1 MRCRDIGVEG
11 KFVDVWEG
19 CLSVEPGMLSGMLET
34 LNETEQQKAAAFR
47 LPLMRQR
54 YIAVRYLVRKT
65 LGQYLQ
71 TEPQALQFCAD
82 TYGKPFLACG
92 SLHFNISHTADLLM
106 IAVANFPDIG
116 IDVESIK
123 PRGSLDGLAVRCFT
137 DTEYHGWRQLSG
149 AQQQAVFYRLWTKKE
164 AFVKAVGRGIALGLE
179 KCEVQLPAG
188 GQLVNIPAEFGSA
201 ADWRITELPTDA
213 DSAAALVTPNH
224 SFTLGQLSL
233 SPSLNRAIAKLS

>member
-1 MRCRDIGVEG
+1 MEG
-11 KFVDVWEG
+11 RFVDVWEG
-19 CLSVEPGMLSGMLET
+19 SLSVEPEILTDMLDNLS
-34 LNETEQQKAAAFR
+34 ETEQQKAAAFK

-71 TEPQALQFCAD
+71 TEPRALKFYAD

-106 IAVANFPDIG
+106 LAVANFPDIG

-137 DTEYHGWRQLSG
+137 ETEYQTWRQFPG
-149 AQQQAVFYRLWTKKE
+149 AQQEAVFYRLWTKKE

-179 KCEVQLPAG
+179 KCEVQLPVG
-188 GQLVNIPAEFGSA
+188 GQLVNIPAEFGGA
-201 ADWRITELPTDA
+201 TDWQITELPTNA
-213 DSAAALVTPNH
+213 DSAAALVTTSCRFNLRR
-224 SFTLGQLSL
+224 LGL
-233 SPSLNRAIAKLS
+233 

>member
-1 MRCRDIGVEG
+1 M
-11 KFVDVWEG
+11 
-19 CLSVEPGMLSGMLET
+19 LTGMLDNLS
-34 LNETEQQKAAAFR
+34 ETERQKAASFR

-65 LGQYLQ
+65 LGHYLQ
-71 TEPQALQFCAD
+71 TEPRALQFYAD

-137 DTEYHGWRQLSG
+137 ETEYQTWRELPG
-149 AQQQAVFYRLWTKKE
+149 TQQEKVFYRLWTKKE

-201 ADWRITELPTDA
+201 ADWLITELPTNG
-213 DSAAALVTPNH
+213 DSAAALVTTSCCFNLRRRE
-224 SFTLGQLSL
+224 FY
-233 SPSLNRAIAKLS
+233 